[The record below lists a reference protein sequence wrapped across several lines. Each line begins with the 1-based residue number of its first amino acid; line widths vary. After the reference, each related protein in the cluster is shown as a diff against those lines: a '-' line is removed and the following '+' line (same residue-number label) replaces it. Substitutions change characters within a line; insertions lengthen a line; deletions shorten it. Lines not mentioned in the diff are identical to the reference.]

1 MKVAVLTK
9 NEHLFKLACDAF
21 IGEAVNCVC
30 FNSDLSLLREL
41 PRQSFDLIVVD
52 AHHRNFA
59 ISHPLSSWRECYS
72 DRRTPI
78 IVIGQ
83 FFNLDTFKETI
94 AAGAD
99 DVIFGPIDP
108 RELNARAHILLNR
121 TVARDNACT
130 KIAINGY
137 VLDKCSGTVSWD
149 AQAIRLTSREFAIAW
164 LFFSHPGNF
173 FSRQQISEA
182 IWGNTEQIVGR
193 TLEQHIYKLRKKLNL
208 TDTSGVQLRTIYAFG
223 YRLEASETIQDKSVH
238 ALASLYDEEMQ

>member
-21 IGEAVNCVC
+21 VGEAVNCIC

-41 PRQSFDLIVVD
+41 PRQSFDLIVID

-59 ISHPLSSWRECYS
+59 AYHPLSSWRECYS
-72 DRRTPI
+72 DRRTPM

-83 FFNLDTFKETI
+83 FFNLDTFKETL

-121 TVARDNACT
+121 TAARDSACT
-130 KIAINGY
+130 KIEINGY
-137 VLDKCSGTVSWD
+137 VLDKRSGAVFWKS
-149 AQAIRLTSREFAIAW
+149 QAIRLTSREFAIAW
-164 LFFSHPGNF
+164 LFFSHPGHF

-182 IWGNTEQIVGR
+182 IWGNNEQIVGR
-193 TLEQHIYKLRKKLNL
+193 TLEQHIYKLRKKLDLNEIN
-208 TDTSGVQLRTIYAFG
+208 GVQLRTIYAFG
-223 YRLEASETIQDKSVH
+223 YRLEASQINQDEIAP
-238 ALASLYDEEMQ
+238 ALANLCC